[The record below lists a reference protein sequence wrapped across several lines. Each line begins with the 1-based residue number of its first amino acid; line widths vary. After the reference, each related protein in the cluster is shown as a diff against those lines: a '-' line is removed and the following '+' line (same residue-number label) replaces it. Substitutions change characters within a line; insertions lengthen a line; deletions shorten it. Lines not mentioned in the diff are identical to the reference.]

1 MRHRHNNLQEGLRTR
16 DLVDLVL
23 PLLSVDEYMSKI
35 DDKDAVVIGFYVHDE
50 NAAKD
55 LNRFIQKSSVSL
67 LGSEVSPA
75 PDQHGYF
82 MTFVEFLNNDRLPES
97 LSALLHEMS
106 ALVDIEDWSMRIRRV
121 KGLRPYTEDTLK
133 AALRALKIADQHSDI
148 LEFLQT
154 TSLRHA
160 AVEGT
165 RLLIEGSGER
175 LQFHILDFDRQSKLL
190 QQDNLRDAPL
200 RLSMRNVA
208 KTNRIAQV
216 LGEHWQTSMI
226 GSCLM
231 VHHHADPRALL
242 LSLEYETIA

>member
-1 MRHRHNNLQEGLRTR
+1 MRRPRNKLDEGLREG

-23 PLLSVDEYMSKI
+23 PLLSVDEYESKTSPS
-35 DDKDAVVIGFYVHDE
+35 DAVVIGFYVHDE
-50 NAAKD
+50 SAAKD

-106 ALVDIEDWSMRIRRV
+106 ALVDIEDWSMRVRRV

-133 AALRALKIADQHSDI
+133 TALRALKIAERRSDI

-154 TSLRHA
+154 TALRHA
-160 AVEGT
+160 DVEGT
-165 RLLIEGSGER
+165 RLLVEGSGER

-190 QQDNLRDAPL
+190 QQDDLREAPL
-200 RLSMRNVA
+200 RLSMRDVA

-216 LGEHWQTSMI
+216 LGEHWQASLI

-242 LSLEYETIA
+242 LGLEYETIA